1 MLRASM
7 EITTTDSKPRKS
19 RRKRPVQPKQQLVT
33 VRQASEITGI
43 PYGTLRDLHFR
54 GHLPVVK
61 LPDCDRWWIR
71 RADLDALIDRSVETV
86 A

>member
-1 MLRASM
+1 M
-7 EITTTDSKPRKS
+7 ETPETKPRKT
-19 RRKRPVQPKQQLVT
+19 RRKPVVRPGQRLVT
-33 VRQASEITGI
+33 AQQASEITGI

-71 RADLDALIDRSVETV
+71 REDLDSLIERSVEKT

>member
-1 MLRASM
+1 MQGTPRTKQTAG
-7 EITTTDSKPRKS
+7 KPRK
-19 RRKRPVQPKQQLVT
+19 KRALTGAEKLVT
-33 VRQASEITGI
+33 AQQAVAITGI

-61 LPDCDRWWIR
+61 LPDCDRWWFR
-71 RADLDALIDRSVETV
+71 RDDLDKLIARSLQET